1 MEKKKFSGTKVLYF
15 ILALMLIGSFVF
27 FIFGEALSK
36 PENLMEKSTFEN
48 FKAEWVWVLE
58 DGTQKTVSVPGQ
70 LDVEQGQW
78 AVIKTVISE
87 KQQSTCIC
95 VRSMQQDIKVYV
107 GDELRKEYSTL
118 DTQPFGKTSTM
129 TYVFF
134 EVYESDAGKELRIE
148 FMSDSP
154 YSGYIGDMYTG
165 EKFDIQQRL
174 YSYYMPGA
182 IIAALLFII
191 GMFVVI
197 GSLFA
202 KLVLKK
208 ETDLI
213 YLGSAVVIAATW
225 LLVESKIR
233 QFIFPSST
241 IAMLTGFLLIA
252 ILPYPIMAYIDSI
265 QGHRYKKVYNILFIA
280 TAVNFV
286 TVVALQVF
294 DILDFFETMTS
305 SHIII
310 LLLIFTITV
319 TIIRDVIKGYANE
332 YREVAI
338 GYASFMAAGVLE
350 VGLTYIVSAKINGIA
365 LAIGVVTLLCSAGLK
380 SIRDLVNIERE
391 KQYAIATSESKAK
404 FLANMSHEIRTP
416 INTIIGM
423 NEMILRENHD
433 DAVGEYA
440 YNIKSASDMLL
451 SLINDVLDFSKM
463 EAGKLQIVDNA
474 YSVAN
479 TIKDVVIGANIRAK
493 QKNLELK
500 LDIDETIPAVLKGDD
515 VRIKQVLNNLLSNAI
530 KYTNQ
535 GTITFTVK
543 GDRMENMFNLVMS
556 VEDTGVGI
564 KKEDIDKLFCSFER
578 LELSKNRYIQG
589 TGLGLNITKQ
599 LITMMGGTID
609 VESEYGCG
617 SKFTVKLNQQI
628 VDDMPMG
635 GIEQARRTVKIEKT
649 TKTDSES
656 EKKELYIPD
665 ANILVVDDTKINLTV
680 ITQLLKRTGAK
691 LDTASSGNE
700 CLEKTKQ
707 KKYDLI
713 LMDHMMPEPDGVATL
728 HYIREDEGNM
738 NADTPI
744 VVLTANAIAGMK
756 EQYLEEGFADYL
768 SKPVDVNKLEGILEK
783 YLTK

>member
-1 MEKKKFSGTKVLYF
+1 MEKKKFSGTKILYF
-15 ILALMLIGSFVF
+15 ILALMLVGSFLF

-36 PENLMEKSTFEN
+36 PENLVEKSTFEN
-48 FKAEWVWVLE
+48 FEAEWVWVLE
-58 DGTQKTVSVPGQ
+58 DGSQKSVNVPGQ

-78 AVIKTVISE
+78 AIIKTTLSE
-87 KQQSTCIC
+87 NQQATCIC

-118 DTQPFGKTSTM
+118 NTQPFGKTSTM

-134 EVYESDAGKELRIE
+134 EVDESDAGKELRIE

-165 EKFDIQQRL
+165 EKFDIQQRF
-174 YSYYMPGA
+174 YSYYMLGA

-233 QFIFPSST
+233 QFIFPNST
-241 IAMLTGFLLIA
+241 IAMLTGFLLTA

-265 QGHRYKKVYNILFIA
+265 QGHRYKKAYNVLGVA
-280 TAVNFV
+280 TAVNFAA
-286 TVVALQVF
+286 VVALQAFNV
-294 DILDFFETMTS
+294 LDFFETMTS

-310 LLLIFTITV
+310 VALIVIMTV
-319 TIIRDVIKGYANE
+319 TIARDTIKGYAFE

-338 GYASFMAAGVLE
+338 GYASLMMAGVLE
-350 VGLTYIVSAKINGIA
+350 VALTYIVSAKINGIA
-365 LAIGVVTLLCSAGLK
+365 LAIGVVMLLCSAGLK
-380 SIRDLVNIERE
+380 SIRDLVNIEKE

-423 NEMILRENHD
+423 NEMILRENED
-433 DAVGEYA
+433 EDIGEYA

-463 EAGKLQIVDNA
+463 EAGKLQIVENA
-474 YSVAN
+474 YSLAN
-479 TIKDVVIGANIRAK
+479 MLKDVTIGANIRAK

-500 LDIDETIPAVLKGDD
+500 LEIDESMPAVLKGDD
-515 VRIKQVLNNLLSNAI
+515 VRIKQILNNLLSNAT
-530 KYTNQ
+530 KYTKQ
-535 GTITFTVK
+535 GTITLTAK
-543 GDRMENMFNLVMS
+543 GERRDDTFNLVLS
-556 VEDTGVGI
+556 VEDTGIGI
-564 KKEDIDKLFCSFER
+564 KKEDINKLFSSFER

-589 TGLGLNITKQ
+589 TGLGLNITEQ
-599 LITMMGGTID
+599 LVTMMGGTID
-609 VESEYGCG
+609 VESEYGRG
-617 SKFTVKLNQQI
+617 SKFTIVLNQHI
-628 VDDMPMG
+628 VDDAPMG
-635 GIEQARRTVKIEKT
+635 KIEQTRRIVKSEVSGMDDKTVEKQ
-649 TKTDSES
+649 
-656 EKKELYIPD
+656 ELHIPD

-680 ITQLLKRTGAK
+680 IAQLLKRTGAK
-691 LDTASSGNE
+691 LDTASGGNE
-700 CLEKTKQ
+700 CLELTKQ
-707 KKYDLI
+707 NKYDLI

-728 HYIREDEGNM
+728 HFIRDDEN
-738 NADTPI
+738 NINKDTPI
-744 VVLTANAIAGMK
+744 VVLTANAIAGMR
-756 EQYLEEGFADYL
+756 EQYLQEGFADYL
-768 SKPVDVNKLEGILEK
+768 SKPVDVNKLEDILEK
-783 YLTK
+783 YLMK

>member
-1 MEKKKFSGTKVLYF
+1 MEKKKFSGTKILYF
-15 ILALMLIGSFVF
+15 ILALMLVGSFLF

-36 PENLMEKSTFEN
+36 PENLVEKSTFEN
-48 FKAEWVWVLE
+48 FEAEWVWVLE
-58 DGTQKTVSVPGQ
+58 DGSQKSVNVPGQ

-78 AVIKTVISE
+78 AIIKTTLSE
-87 KQQSTCIC
+87 NQQATCIC

-118 DTQPFGKTSTM
+118 NTQPFGKTSTM

-134 EVYESDAGKELRIE
+134 EVDESDAGKELRIE

-165 EKFDIQQRL
+165 EKFDIQQRF

-213 YLGSAVVIAATW
+213 YLGSAVVVAATW

-233 QFIFPSST
+233 QFIFPNST
-241 IAMLTGFLLIA
+241 IAMLTGFLLTA

-265 QGHRYKKVYNILFIA
+265 QGHRYKKAYNVLGVA
-280 TAVNFV
+280 TAVNFAA
-286 TVVALQVF
+286 VVALQAFNV
-294 DILDFFETMTS
+294 LDFFETMTS

-310 LLLIFTITV
+310 IALIIIMTV
-319 TIIRDVIKGYANE
+319 TIIRDTIKGYAFE

-338 GYASFMAAGVLE
+338 GYASLMMAGVLE
-350 VGLTYIVSAKINGIA
+350 VALTYIVSAKINGIA
-365 LAIGVVTLLCSAGLK
+365 LAIGVVMLLCSAGLK
-380 SIRDLVNIERE
+380 SIRDLVNIEKE

-423 NEMILRENHD
+423 NEMILRENED
-433 DAVGEYA
+433 EDIGEYA

-463 EAGKLQIVDNA
+463 EAGKLQIVENA
-474 YSVAN
+474 YSLAN
-479 TIKDVVIGANIRAK
+479 MLKDVTIGANIRAK

-500 LDIDETIPAVLKGDD
+500 LEIDESMPAVLKGDD
-515 VRIKQVLNNLLSNAI
+515 VRIKQILNNLMSNAT
-530 KYTNQ
+530 KYTKQ
-535 GTITFTVK
+535 GTITLTAK
-543 GDRMENMFNLVMS
+543 GERRDDTFNLVLS
-556 VEDTGVGI
+556 VEDTGIGI
-564 KKEDIDKLFCSFER
+564 KKEDINKLFSSFER

-589 TGLGLNITKQ
+589 TGLGLNITEQ
-599 LITMMGGTID
+599 LVTMMGGTID
-609 VESEYGCG
+609 VESEYGRG
-617 SKFTVKLNQQI
+617 SKFTVVLNQHI
-628 VDDMPMG
+628 VDDAPMG
-635 GIEQARRTVKIEKT
+635 KIEQTRRIVKSEVSDMDDKAVEKQ
-649 TKTDSES
+649 
-656 EKKELYIPD
+656 ELHIPD

-680 ITQLLKRTGAK
+680 IAQLLKRTGAK
-691 LDTASSGNE
+691 LDTASGGNE
-700 CLEKTKQ
+700 CLELTKQ
-707 KKYDLI
+707 NKYDLI

-728 HYIREDEGNM
+728 HFIRDDEN
-738 NADTPI
+738 NINKDTPI
-744 VVLTANAIAGMK
+744 VVLTANAIAGMR
-756 EQYLEEGFADYL
+756 EQYLQEGFADYL
-768 SKPVDVNKLEGILEK
+768 SKPVDVNKLEDILEK
-783 YLTK
+783 YLMK